1 MQRNTQ
7 SLIETQNLRSYFSE
21 ELTRASENQS
31 IEIDEEVAAY
41 LTQLLT
47 EFSNPSA
54 LFDKTEDGIE
64 LKPLALYYLAAVEA
78 ENRESQNLALRRL
91 GDIALFISGLFPASL
106 NRKVMDVDYYIAMGG
121 SAYSHLHDA
130 LQWRV
135 FADLAERFVSFV
147 DLLAEIA
154 ENSALN
160 NHVDLMRDYE
170 VWLRTGSPR
179 LLNKLKR
186 QGIVPAASNI
196 SRRQH

>member
-1 MQRNTQ
+1 MLRNTQ

-31 IEIDEEVAAY
+31 IEIDEDVAAY
-41 LTQLLT
+41 LTRLLT
-47 EFSNPSA
+47 DFSNPSS
-54 LFDKTEDGIE
+54 LFEKTEDGVE

-78 ENRESQNLALRRL
+78 ENRETQNLALRRL
-91 GDIALFISGLFPASL
+91 GDIALFIAGLFPASL

-121 SAYSHLHDA
+121 TAYSHLHDV

-179 LLNKLKR
+179 LLNKLRR
-186 QGIVPAASNI
+186 QGIVPAVSNV

>member
-106 NRKVMDVDYYIAMGG
+106 NRKVMDVFPDGEYGKHAVTHHKMIERLGFVTVVECKLETGRTHQIRAHMKHIGHPLFGDFEYGG
-121 SAYSHLHDA
+121 DKLLKGTSFTKYSTIFF
-130 LQWRV
+130 R
-135 FADLAERFVSFV
+135 
-147 DLLAEIA
+147 
-154 ENSALN
+154 
-160 NHVDLMRDYE
+160 
-170 VWLRTGSPR
+170 
-179 LLNKLKR
+179 
-186 QGIVPAASNI
+186 SNI
-196 SRRQH
+196 EL